1 MSGKRILAFFLVLC
15 MLAALTPLSASA
27 EEGTAFSVGTGLVSL
42 VFSGDAETDLRG
54 LTLLDATGNVVLPIS
69 DAGGSYV
76 LAPGSYSYYYLDPR
90 AAAETVSVIP
100 LAIDGSQPRVE
111 ITLVSAPAAA
121 PVAVSDEEAGELPIL
136 TDKDTDTDGESGP
149 MPVLFVSDSTQ
160 DFSGLTVTDAAGVIC
175 SPYTESENGT
185 LQFDRYLLLPGQ
197 YSYYYHD
204 PSGKNDD
211 GAGIFTVSNTGM
223 QTVTLTLMAADEGM
237 CFSSTAIN
245 PYYANIIREDSIPE
259 PSTSP
264 EESLE
269 QLRREVESL
278 SADPGMSDTYY
289 AGQELILGKE
299 SGEPWPTPVVYT
311 NAEAAGAGLKRN
323 LILRQEEIAVC
334 VRTHI
339 KPTTEVWRTMCWMI
353 YDIAIRHTGAPT
365 EGDYLRYEYGGANCN
380 GSAVTAETPGEY
392 YYKFIYS
399 PLYFTTLAQE
409 SELNGIVANI
419 LDGLQPAGKNDAE
432 KIRAVYEY
440 LTGHVRYTESDDTL
454 IFTAYAAL
462 RHGRAACQG
471 IAVAFYRLCL
481 ELGVDTRLVT
491 SRGMGHAWNIVRAD
505 GRHYYAVDA
514 TWDAGKSQEQWLY
527 YLKGSESWLK
537 NHELGDE
544 FTDGKFDA
552 YDFPQA
558 DFGGESGVTIHSA
571 SVLFD
576 GMLRIR
582 YYFQLPDWLAGARGA
597 SVQFSRGGSVIATV
611 PLSQAGQD
619 GGYSVF
625 DCSVSVKNI
634 ADPVQVR
641 ILDGNGQNVLISTAD
656 GKSYPN
662 GVFFSAM
669 EYASQMKTKGT
680 TAAMRGLAQ
689 ALEDYGLAARNYF
702 DKAGETLRSEVT
714 AVTAGDLSPWTAV
727 TQGVKPQ
734 GFRDAAITALFDAD
748 NSLRVYLYF
757 EEGANPSDYQYEI
770 DGRAAKLVRKSDGSC
785 CLGVDSI
792 AANDLDVPHRFTVS
806 DGTDSFTITA
816 SVLSYAKTAIE
827 RGGTDLANLGRALY
841 LFNRA
846 AEKYFGG

>member
-1 MSGKRILAFFLVLC
+1 MDGKRILSLFLVLC
-15 MLAALTPLSASA
+15 TLLTLLPLSASA
-27 EEGTAFSVGTGLVSL
+27 EEGAAFSAGTGLVSL
-42 VFSGDAETDLRG
+42 VFSGDGDTDLRG
-54 LTLLDATGNVVLPIS
+54 LVLLDATGNVVLPLS

-76 LAPGSYSYYYLDPR
+76 LAPGSYSYYYVDPR
-90 AAAETVSVIP
+90 GAAESVSIIP
-100 LAIDGSQPRVE
+100 LTLDGSQPRVE
-111 ITLVSAPAAA
+111 IALAPTPAAA
-121 PVAVSDEEAGELPIL
+121 PAIAAEAAQEMPIL
-136 TDKDTDTDGESGP
+136 AGTETDGEGEREA
-149 MPVLFVSDSTQ
+149 MPVLFQSEATS
-160 DFSGLTVTDAAGVIC
+160 DFSGLTITDAAGTVRT
-175 SPYTESENGT
+175 PYTDPESGT
-185 LQFDRYLLLPGQ
+185 LQFDRYLLPPGQ
-197 YSYYYHD
+197 YSYFFRD
-204 PSGKNDD
+204 PGGRCED
-211 GAGIFTVSNTGM
+211 GAGSFTVEASGM
-223 QTVTLTLMAADEGM
+223 QIVTLTLTAADEGM

-245 PYYANIIREDSIPE
+245 PYYADVIREDSIPA

-278 SADPGMSDTYY
+278 SAGPGMSDTYY
-289 AGQELILGKE
+289 AGQELILGTE

-380 GSAVTAETPGEY
+380 GCAVTAETPGEY

-419 LDGLQPAGKNDAE
+419 LDGLQPAGKSDAE
-432 KIRAVYEY
+432 KTRAVYEY
-440 LTGHVRYTESDDTL
+440 LCSHVRYIESDDTQ

-462 RHGRAACQG
+462 KHGRAACQG

-481 ELGVDTRLVT
+481 ELGVDARLVT

-505 GRHYYAVDA
+505 GRSYYAVDA
-514 TWDAGKSQEQWLY
+514 TWDAGRSPEQWLY
-527 YLKGSESWLK
+527 FLKGRSSWLTK
-537 NHELGDE
+537 HELGDE
-544 FTDGKFDA
+544 FIEGKFDA

-558 DFGGESGVTIHSA
+558 DYGVETGVTIHSA

-582 YYFQLPDWLAGARGA
+582 YYFRLPERLMQARGA
-597 SVQFSRGGSVIATV
+597 LAQFSRGGNVIGTI
-611 PLSQAGQD
+611 PLSQAGRD
-619 GGYSVF
+619 GEYSVF

-641 ILDGNGQNVLISTAD
+641 ILDENGQNVLIRAAD
-656 GKSYPN
+656 GTSYPN
-662 GVFFSAM
+662 GIFFSAM
-669 EYASQMKTKGT
+669 DYAREMKTKAS
-680 TAAMRGLAQ
+680 TAPMRALAQ

-702 DKAGETLRSEVT
+702 DHAGESLRSEVL
-714 AVTAGDLSPWTAV
+714 AVTAGELAPWAAV
-727 TQGVKPQ
+727 TQGVRPQ
-734 GFRDAAITALFDAD
+734 GFREMAITALFDAD

-757 EEGANPSDYQYEI
+757 DNGADPGAYRYEI
-770 DGRAAKLVRKSDGSC
+770 DGRAATVTRKSDGSC
-785 CLGVDSI
+785 CLGVDNI

-806 DGTDSFTITA
+806 DGTNSFTITA
-816 SVLSYAKTAIE
+816 SVLSYARITIE

-846 AEKYFGG
+846 AEKVFGG